1 MDYTFRTKATQEEV
15 RVFLPEEEIDAETT
29 HQMRAMVENPT
40 VMHPRFMPDV
50 HRGHGCCVGFTGMVG
65 DCIVPAYVG
74 GDIGCGITCVELSGQ
89 VQDLAG
95 AERAMARAS
104 CGEYDD
110 PDVRTWSDGS
120 VLTQEE
126 VWRRLLSDTGHDGAW
141 LSQFWSRV
149 GCSQGAAYGQLGTLG
164 GGNHYFELN
173 RNAEGRFFATVHS
186 GSRALGQAVCRYHQ
200 GICSR
205 RSRFDAGE
213 FEKRTR
219 HLRKVRDRAERHR
232 LEREVE
238 AAMRAEQGPPYLQG
252 EEAAAYLEDMRFT
265 QAYAAANRRVMLAAV
280 GALFDASPGVAV
292 DTVHNYVDLE
302 NRIMR
307 KGAVSAQA
315 GELCIV
321 SLNMRDGVLL
331 CRGKGNPDWNFSGP
345 HGCGRVLDRKRSKRL
360 DLRAFKKQMEGVHS
374 TSVGPHT
381 LDEAPDAYRDPELIR
396 ACVPD
401 TLEVVDHLLPVAN
414 YKNASERP

>member
-1 MDYTFRTKATQEEV
+1 MEHTFLTKGTKEEV
-15 RVFLPEEEIDAETT
+15 RVFLPEEEVDAATRQ
-29 HQMRAMVENPT
+29 QMRAMVENPT
-40 VMHPRFMPDV
+40 VRHPRFMPDV
-50 HRGHGCCVGFTGMVG
+50 HRGHGCCVGFTGVVG
-65 DCIVPAYVG
+65 DSIVPAYVG
-74 GDIGCGITCVELSGQ
+74 GDIGCGIACVELPGR
-89 VQDLAG
+89 VEDLEG

-104 CGEYDD
+104 CGGYDD
-110 PDVRTWSDGS
+110 GATRPWPDGS
-120 VLTQEE
+120 ELDEE
-126 VWRRLLSDTGHDGAW
+126 AAWGRILAAAGLGAEWLGGFWARIGH
-141 LSQFWSRV
+141 SR
-149 GCSQGAAYGQLGTLG
+149 AAAFAQLGTLG

-213 FEKRTR
+213 FERRTR
-219 HLRKVRDRAERHR
+219 HLRKVRDRSERHR

-238 AAMRAEQGPPYLQG
+238 AAMRAEQGPPYLEG
-252 EEAAAYLEDMRFT
+252 GEAAAYLEDMRFT

-280 GALFDASPGVAV
+280 GALFDATPGLAV
-292 DTVHNYVDLE
+292 DTVHNYVDTE
-302 NRIMR
+302 HRIMR

-315 GELCIV
+315 GELCVV

-345 HGCGRVLDRKRSKRL
+345 HGCGRVLDRQRSKRL
-360 DLRAFKKQMEGVHS
+360 DLGAFREQMRGVHS
-374 TSVGPHT
+374 TSVGPGT

-396 ACVPD
+396 ACVPG

-414 YKNASERP
+414 YKNSERV